1 MLCSA
6 FMSFSGVTF
15 PVSSHPSPTPLSPQ
29 AIGSLWDEFSQEQRG
44 FAVAVYGGAATRPI
58 TASSHSFHMYSMVLN
73 LSAKDPFTYVISS
86 LRDRGCLDRAAHLV
100 RQYCSTP
107 FSIPPPPLPPLHS
120 TWPALQRTL
129 LQPHAQLKGTFF
141 RWILLNSSA
150 AAFMRSARAS
160 CRLCMPPPTIFV
172 QKNRN

>member
-15 PVSSHPSPTPLSPQ
+15 PVSSHPSPTPLSSQ

-58 TASSHSFHMYSMVLN
+58 TASSHSFHMYSMALN
-73 LSAKDPFTYVISS
+73 LSAKDPVTYVISS

-107 FSIPPPPLPPLHS
+107 RHPPPPPSPAPLHL
-120 TWPALQRTL
+120 A
-129 LQPHAQLKGTFF
+129 QPCSARFCSLTRYLKGLSFVGYF
-141 RWILLNSSA
+141 PIRQRRHLCGAGELLA
-150 AAFMRSARAS
+150 DYV
-160 CRLCMPPPTIFV
+160 CHP
-172 QKNRN
+172 QQ

>member
-15 PVSSHPSPTPLSPQ
+15 PVSSHPSPTPLSSQ

-58 TASSHSFHMYSMVLN
+58 TASSHSFHMYSMALN
-73 LSAKDPFTYVISS
+73 LSAKDPVTYVISS

-100 RQYCSTP
+100 RQYCGPPAPRSQTCSARFCSLTRRFKGLP
-107 FSIPPPPLPPLHS
+107 LPGYFSIRERRHLCG
-120 TWPALQRTL
+120 AGEL
-129 LQPHAQLKGTFF
+129 LADYVCHPQQ
-141 RWILLNSSA
+141 
-150 AAFMRSARAS
+150 
-160 CRLCMPPPTIFV
+160 
-172 QKNRN
+172 